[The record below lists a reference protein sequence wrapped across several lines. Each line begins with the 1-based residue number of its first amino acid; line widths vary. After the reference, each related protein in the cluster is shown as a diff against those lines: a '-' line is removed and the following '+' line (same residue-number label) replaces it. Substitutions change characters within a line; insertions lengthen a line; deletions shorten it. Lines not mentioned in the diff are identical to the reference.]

1 MMNTIC
7 LLSNN
12 FFFLYVEFNFQARIV
27 LLYHATSIHNGFQT
41 TVHIGNI
48 RQTATIYAIMGCNER
63 GMYTNDTASVIFKF
77 GRHPEYVT
85 EGMRLLFREGQTK
98 GIGMVTQ
105 VFDLQV
111 VAG

>member
-1 MMNTIC
+1 
-7 LLSNN
+7 
-12 FFFLYVEFNFQARIV
+12 
-27 LLYHATSIHNGFQT
+27 
-41 TVHIGNI
+41 
-48 RQTATIYAIMGCNER
+48 MGCDER

-98 GIGMVTQ
+98 GIGIVTQ